1 MNPRPKCELK
11 ASNNTVMRIMD
22 QVSDRIAECYKT
34 DKDRER
40 EKWNAEIDLKKKL
53 KQNQRQ
59 QKKLPP

>member
-11 ASNNTVMRIMD
+11 ALNNTAMRIMD
-22 QVSDRIAECYKT
+22 QVSDRIAERYKT

>member
-11 ASNNTVMRIMD
+11 ALNDTAMRIMA
-22 QVSDRIAECYKT
+22 QVSAKIAERYKT

-40 EKWNAEIDLKKKL
+40 ERWNAEIEIRKKL